1 MSYLGIGTKYP
12 NHNLEIDGEFF
23 ISNVEMGST
32 NQGVPFEIY
41 SDYTNKSFLT
51 NSRQF
56 RTRITP
62 FNRPDYTYH
71 INMGIENQTGNTFF
85 ISNPAFNET
94 IIGDKIIKIDD
105 QKNTIL
111 EPNILYS
118 QAITCSNVYQQ
129 TIEHPTVIGD
139 FTVIGLDEN
148 FKQVK
153 IKKCIAGRYSVHC
166 LGTDNAIY
174 AGGYNDVGQLGLGRV
189 SAFENTFSAALGPA
203 SSNVIEMSVAS
214 KHSIIL
220 KDDGSLYAVGD
231 NSYKQ
236 LGIKNFNDSFSTV
249 YIRTG
254 LEFDLGSI
262 QAIATSGGSTMI
274 LTKDNKV
281 YGVGDNIYGQ
291 LGLGYTSVSVTTFT
305 AAIGAGA
312 SDVMKISMGIDSAY
326 IIKNDGSLWGTGAN
340 RHGQLGLG
348 YTSSS
353 VTTFTAAIGA
363 GTSGVIDVSSEEDMW
378 RGISSF
384 LIPPGSTIILKND
397 GSVWGAGRNQYGQ
410 LGLGYKSSNE
420 TTFMPTIGAGASDVK
435 KIHMG
440 RNYSLI
446 LKNDGSVW
454 GTGDNP
460 YGQLGLGDGAPNNVS
475 TFTPAIGEATSG
487 VTDISGSIY
496 ESAVLKDNIPYFCG
510 INYRNYLG
518 GNQEYFREFTK
529 QYIDASIRNVI
540 YSKNLIYDSG
550 NYLKVEDKSNS
561 ILKKIKEISSGFG
574 HVMVLTEDNM
584 LYGMGANDY
593 GQLGLKRYVYGVPE
607 LTYIRNNVSNVSCG
621 ESFTMIID
629 SSGTVS
635 GTGDNSKGQLGLE
648 STSSKVSFTSNL
660 TPVTASMISC
670 GGSHT
675 MILGT
680 NNSLSGTGRNNYG
693 QLGNGTTTDTSVF
706 TEITTPVQVK
716 TISCGGTHT
725 MMIGTNNYV
734 YGTGRNSYGQLG
746 IGNTSDK
753 MSFTQTEP
761 IIYADAISTGKET
774 SVVISNGNVSGTGD
788 NFIGQLGLGAINS
801 VSIFTHLPNNIT
813 PIKHVSCG
821 NNFTVLDNDNGKIE
835 ISGFTTNF
843 GTNSKQFIELAQTEI
858 SDVFDLTET
867 TSIRINQ
874 GNNFGVIGQNTSGLM
889 YIGVEDATQSSNT
902 YVTINNTGTFTAT
915 SFLSFTGAHSG
926 KINEIPEEGMIVSVN
941 DSRVY
946 TMNDVISDV
955 IVSKIHKDPNVFG
968 VSRGDGLFNAVGEGA
983 IWVCDANGSL
993 TSGDYIVSSTLSG
1006 YGVRQEGT
1014 RKANYTVAKILQD
1027 CNFEGNNTRYLS
1039 MSEENSLST
1048 ISKEQYLTDTGNVY
1062 KASFVG
1068 CTYHCG

>member
-94 IIGDKIIKIDD
+94 IIGDKIFKIDD
-105 QKNTIL
+105 QKNTTL

-139 FTVIGLDEN
+139 FTVIGLDEK
-148 FKQVK
+148 FKQIK
-153 IKKCIAGRYSVHC
+153 IKRCIANRYSVHC
-166 LGTDNAIY
+166 LGTDNAVY
-174 AGGYNDVGQLGLGRV
+174 AGGYNDTGQLGLGRV

-203 SSNVIEMSVAS
+203 SSNVIEMSAAS

-249 YIRTG
+249 YVRTG

-262 QAIATSGGSTMI
+262 QAIATSGASTMI

-281 YGVGDNIYGQ
+281 YGVGANNFGQ
-291 LGLGYTSVSVTTFT
+291 LGLGYTSSSVTTFT

-312 SDVMKISMGIDSAY
+312 SDVMKISMGINTAY
-326 IIKNDGSLWGTGAN
+326 IIKNDGSVWGTGYN
-340 RHGQLGLG
+340 NSGQLGLG
-348 YTSSS
+348 YTSLS
-353 VTTFTAAIGA
+353 VTTFTPA
-363 GTSGVIDVSSEEDMW
+363 
-378 RGISSF
+378 
-384 LIPPGSTIILKND
+384 
-397 GSVWGAGRNQYGQ
+397 
-410 LGLGYKSSNE
+410 
-420 TTFMPTIGAGASDVK
+420 IGAGASDVK
-435 KIHMG
+435 KITMG
-440 RNYSLI
+440 YGYSLI
-446 LKNDGSVW
+446 IKNDGSVW
-454 GTGDNP
+454 GTGNN
-460 YGQLGLGDGAPNNVS
+460 YYFNLGLGDGVSSVS
-475 TFTPAIGEATSG
+475 TFTAAIGEATSG
-487 VTDISGSIY
+487 VTDISGSFY
-496 ESAVLKDNIPYFCG
+496 ESAIVKDNIPYFAG
-510 INYRNYLG
+510 VNFKYYLG
-518 GNQEYFREFTK
+518 GNQDFFYEFTK
-529 QYIDASIRNVI
+529 QYIDASIKNIV
-540 YSKNLIYDSG
+540 SSTNLIYNSG
-550 NYLKVEDKSNS
+550 NYLKVEDKSNT

-593 GQLGLKRYVYGVPE
+593 GQLGLKRHIYGGVPE

-648 STSSKVSFTSNL
+648 STSSKLSFTSNT

-675 MILGT
+675 MIIGTNNSLSGTGRNNYGQLGNGTTTDTSVFTEITTPVQVKTISCGEEYTMIIGT

-753 MSFTQTEP
+753 MSFTQTDP

-801 VSIFTHLPNNIT
+801 VSIFTHLPNYIT

-835 ISGFTTNF
+835 ISGFTTIF

-926 KINEIPEEGMIVSVN
+926 KMNEIPEEGMIVSVN

-968 VSRGDGLFNAVGEGA
+968 VSRGDGLFNAIGEGA

-1006 YGVRQEGT
+1006 YGVRQEGS

-1048 ISKEQYLTDTGNVY
+1048 ISKEQYLADTGNVY